1 MNKRDRRRA
10 PPWLSAGE
18 VTHLLLRVC
27 ELGVAVRE
35 RAACLGVGLAER
47 LVIGVAGGG
56 RYRRSG
62 GFPREIRI
70 AVAGPRSAFGAAR
83 ELQKGAR
90 HARSGHD
97 DGCLAFGVPLSE
109 LRLLAERWGTPDAAG
124 FTHEMFGAAAG
135 LVAAG
140 ADVASADAASA
151 DTGYSLRE
159 GRETSETRKTGETR
173 LEELRSAVGER
184 ITPVVPPAAAVD
196 ALGRVRQGRQDLLK
210 EKPGRTPRGL
220 RRSAP
225 QPPRF
230 ELVR

>member
-1 MNKRDRRRA
+1 MNRRERRRA
-10 PPWLSAGE
+10 PPRLSAGE
-18 VTHLLLRVC
+18 LTHLLLGVC

-56 RYRRSG
+56 RYRRRG

-109 LRLLAERWGTPDAAG
+109 LRLLAERWATPDSAA
-124 FTHEMFGAAAG
+124 FTHEVFGAAAG

-140 ADVASADAASA
+140 TDAATADAASV

-159 GRETSETRKTGETR
+159 AREGRETGETR
-173 LEELRSAVGER
+173 LEALRSAVGAR
-184 ITPVVPPAAAVD
+184 ITPVVPPTAAVD
-196 ALGRVRQGRQDLLK
+196 AIGQVRQGRQDLLK
-210 EKPGRTPRGL
+210 EKSGRTPRGL